1 MKFLKRNTLASKNVK
16 DEALKINRYGEVTS
30 DSKMSIGKSSRPIVE
45 LDVNGSANVSDTLNA
60 NVLQATVLEPQ
71 FSNGDLSIRASGTGN
86 VVINNLLTVGETAT
100 TFTGEVVNIN
110 NLRLDGDGGRT
121 GISAIDSNTGLYLDS
136 AGTEGIY
143 ANGVDITKTEGN
155 VIWVTANGSD
165 GNTGESMQDALATI
179 RQALIIARNG
189 DTVKIGAGTF
199 EEIFPLTVY
208 PGVSIN
214 GQGIRS
220 TQIKPTAATR
230 DQNCFQF
237 RGGASVKDLTVREME
252 YNSIADRG
260 YAFCYDEST
269 TATFT
274 RGPYIMNVTV
284 LNFGST
290 VRLGINS
297 PDDPYG
303 FSAGDAGRGI
313 KADGR
318 YVNRNAIEPSFLVN
332 EATFFCPGQTAIVL
346 TNGTRMEY
354 LNSFVYLADKAIHA
368 TTGTQGWGGTGQ
380 TYVIVNNVTGG
391 NFIPGETVRY
401 TSTDGSTVAQFQI
414 SSWDVSTQTLSITGL
429 YTGLDG
435 VDFTPQYGQGG
446 SIIGTVSGVQAENI
460 VEVTKFEFGAELR
473 AIGSA
478 MVYGNTGVVADGPGV
493 SLRLIGHNFAYIGAG
508 KLTTNRASDAI
519 QANEV
524 VETNGAKVRYTSTDH
539 LGDFRVG
546 DLFYVSQETGEVQ
559 IDGSGLNFGALA
571 GGLVFD
577 DGAGNKS
584 SITATELT
592 TGFLTFTSNAIG
604 STDIL
609 EIDSLDAMTLYAA
622 EGDISINAADG
633 TQQIE
638 ITGGPIILR
647 GEIQLGT
654 DPLLQGDDFPHVTK
668 FKSFIESNVQP
679 APEFTGIW
687 DLGQPD
693 AVWATLYA
701 SAVQVDDIRLED
713 NKISVNNTNSNLEIM
728 PSGAGSVII
737 GGTSYLK
744 VPVGNTPERGP
755 NAQAGAIRFNTQ
767 IQQFEGYQ
775 GTAWSSLGGIKDI
788 DGDTYITPEVSP
800 GSNDDRFDIRAGGTL
815 IGQWDFDDLLVNS
828 TRFTNN
834 NFTFEND
841 VMKMTDI
848 DTNYR
853 FEITPGGTGEFFFN
867 KTVHIEGDIVLPGGT
882 ISAPN
887 ATLSITS
894 LAAQSFASDI
904 IPDVNMAYDIG
915 HTTSMFSAAYI
926 AEVNTSDF
934 RLFQN
939 RISTINTNADFEI
952 QAAGGGQVRIIGD
965 SALVI
970 PVGGNSVRPAGELGQ
985 VRFNTDTNQYEGY
998 NGIAWSSL
1006 GGVRDVDGDTYIIP
1020 ETSPGS
1026 NEDTLY
1032 FYGGGIELLRLNN
1045 QGFQGGILIDG
1056 NLSIE
1061 GNAIKTLQSNSDIDI
1076 MPNGTGEVNLD
1087 ANTNVTGVLNASNWV
1102 TTPRAFITGELIN
1115 RIAYIDFQNEIQ
1127 TSDNLQFDD
1136 TELTVNVP
1144 TNINGNT
1151 TIDGILNITANIN
1164 TPEVFSDFL
1173 TVAEDAYFLK
1183 NVYFDEVGVFGTRI
1197 ATLNTNAPLQ
1207 LDAAGNGRIV
1217 SMKNM
1222 TVEGELFIE
1231 GDLYGSSTTQNVFNT
1246 TATTINAFG
1255 QATNISF
1262 GNAAGTTRFN
1272 SNTGSLAYN
1281 SGAVVIGGGL
1291 GVGENLNLFGD
1302 LAVEGG
1308 EIRTAQENFD
1318 LLRDN
1323 IQFLRAFN
1331 SAISIEFGATTG
1343 QTSFE
1348 STDSSTSVLTGG
1360 AIFKGGIGVAEN
1372 VYVGGIINATNT
1384 VDSTSAAT
1392 GAIVTEGGVGVGKS
1406 LYVAGLTRLED
1417 PTSSTS
1423 STTGALLV
1431 TGGVGI
1437 AENINVAGI
1446 MQIES
1451 TAESGSTTSGALVV
1465 EGGVG
1470 VGRDIYVGQDL
1481 EGAGIDLSYINN
1493 FTIDGGTF

>member
-16 DEALKINRYGEVTS
+16 DEALKINRFGEVTS
-30 DSKMSIGKSSRPIVE
+30 DSKMSVGKTSRPTVE
-45 LDVNGSANVSDTLNA
+45 LDVAGSASISDTLNA

-110 NLRLDGDGGRT
+110 NLRLDGDGART

-136 AGTEGIY
+136 AGTAGIY
-143 ANGVDITKTEGN
+143 ANGVDITKKEGN
-155 VIWVTANGSD
+155 VYWVTANGSD

-189 DTVKIGAGTF
+189 DTIKIGSGTF

-230 DQNCFQF
+230 NQNGFQF
-237 RGGASVKDLTVREME
+237 RGAASVKDLTIREME
-252 YNSIADRG
+252 YDAVNDRG
-260 YAFCYDEST
+260 YAFSYDQST
-269 TATFT
+269 TATYT
-274 RGPYIMNVTV
+274 RGPYLQNITV
-284 LNFGST
+284 LNFGSS

-303 FSAGDAGRGI
+303 FDVGDAGRGI
-313 KADGR
+313 KADGQ
-318 YVNRNAIEPSFLVN
+318 YVNRNSIEPSFLLN
-332 EATFFCPGQTAIVL
+332 EVTIFSPGQTAIVL
-346 TNGTRMEY
+346 KNGIRMEM
-354 LNSFVYLADKAIHA
+354 LNSFVYLADKAVHA
-368 TTGTQGWGGTGQ
+368 TTEAQGWGGAGQ
-380 TYVIVNNVTGG
+380 TYVVVNNVTGG

-401 TSTDGSTVAQFQI
+401 TSTDGSTVSQFQI
-414 SSWDVSTQTLSITGL
+414 SSWNASTNTLSITGL

-460 VEVTKFEFGAELR
+460 VEVIKFEFGAELR

-478 MVYGNTGVVADGPGV
+478 IVYGNTGVTAEGPGV
-493 SLRLIGHNFAYIGAG
+493 SLRLIGHNFGYVGTG

-524 VETNGAKVRYTSTDH
+524 IELAGAKVRYTSTDH

-609 EIDSLDAMTLYAA
+609 EIDSLDAMTLYSS

-633 TQQIE
+633 SQQLE

-647 GEIQLGT
+647 GEIQLGV
-654 DPLLQGDDFPHVTK
+654 DPNLEGDVFPFVTK
-668 FKSFIESNVQP
+668 FKSFVESNIQP
-679 APEFTGIW
+679 DPEFTGIW

-693 AVWATLYA
+693 AVWGTLYA

-713 NKISVNNTNSNLEIM
+713 NKISVNNTNSDLEIN
-728 PSGAGSVII
+728 PSGAGSVVI
-737 GGTSYLK
+737 GGTSFLK
-744 VPVGNTPERGP
+744 VPIGNTPERGA
-755 NAQAGAIRFNTQ
+755 NATAGAIRFNTQ

-788 DGDTYITPEVSP
+788 DGDTYIQPETSP
-800 GSNDDRFDIRAGGTL
+800 GSNDNRFDVYAGGTL

-834 NFTFEND
+834 NFTFENNT
-841 VMKMTDI
+841 MKMTNPNI
-848 DTNYR
+848 DYR
-853 FEITPGGTGEFFFN
+853 FEVTPGGTGEFYFN
-867 KTVHIEGDIVLPGGT
+867 KTMHIEGDIVLPGGT

-894 LAAQSFASDI
+894 LAAQNFASNI
-904 IPDVNMAYDIG
+904 IPDVPMTYDIG
-915 HTTSMFSAAYI
+915 HTTSMFNSSYI
-926 AEVNTSDF
+926 GSMYTEDF
-934 RLFQN
+934 SIVQN
-939 RISTINTNADFEI
+939 RISTLNSNADFELS
-952 QAAGGGQVRIIGD
+952 AAGSGQIRIIGE
-965 SALVI
+965 SALVL
-970 PVGGNSVRPAGELGQ
+970 PVGGNATRPQGEIGQ
-985 VRFNTDTNQYEGY
+985 VRFNNDTNQYEGY
-998 NGIAWSSL
+998 NGVAWSSL
-1006 GGVRDVDGDTYIIP
+1006 GGVRDVDGDTLILP
-1020 ETSPGS
+1020 ELEPGS
-1026 NEDTLY
+1026 NDNTLF
-1032 FYGGGIELLRLNN
+1032 FYVGGLEALRLNN

-1056 NLSIE
+1056 NMRLE
-1061 GNAIKTLQSNSDIDI
+1061 GNAIKTLTSNSDLDV
-1076 MPNGTGEVNLD
+1076 MVNGTGEINLE
-1087 ANTNVTGVLNASNWV
+1087 ANTNVTGVLNASSWV
-1102 TTPRAFITGELIN
+1102 TTPRAFITGELTN
-1115 RIAYIDFQNEIQ
+1115 RIAYIDFQNEVQ

-1144 TNINGNT
+1144 TNINANT
-1151 TIDGILNITANIN
+1151 TIDGILNVTANIN
-1164 TPEVFSDFL
+1164 VPEVFTDFL
-1173 TVAEDAYFLK
+1173 TVSEDSYFLK
-1183 NVYFDEVGVFGTRI
+1183 NVYFDEIGVFGTRI

-1217 SMKNM
+1217 AMKDM

-1231 GDLYGSSTTQNVFNT
+1231 GDIYGSSTTQNVFNT
-1246 TATTINAFG
+1246 TATTVNAFG
-1255 QATNISF
+1255 QATNVSF

-1272 SNTGSLAYN
+1272 SNTGSIAYN

-1291 GVGENLNLFGD
+1291 GVGENINVFGD

-1318 LLRDN
+1318 LLRTN

-1331 SAISIEFGATTG
+1331 SAIGIEFGATTG

-1348 STDSSTSVLTGG
+1348 STDGSTSVLTGG
-1360 AIFKGGIGVAEN
+1360 AIFKGGIGIAEN
-1372 VYVGGIINATNT
+1372 MYVGGIVNATNT
-1384 VDSTSAAT
+1384 IDSSSVAT
-1392 GAIVTEGGVGVGKS
+1392 GSIVVEGGVGIGKS
-1406 LYVAGLTRLED
+1406 LYVAGITRIQNV
-1417 PTSSTS
+1417 TSSTD
-1423 STTGALLV
+1423 STTGALVV
-1431 TGGVGI
+1431 TGGVGV
-1437 AENINVAGI
+1437 AENVNVAGI
-1446 MQIES
+1446 VQIES
-1451 TAESGSTTSGALVV
+1451 TSEAGSTTSGALVV